1 MDAIASVFKTNDLFS
16 SILHYTISNAKDAP
30 PIALTSRHWNDVLN
44 HNPETS
50 WKIWK
55 QICHVQESLLT
66 LPEYQNSYVGESFR
80 SCATWKWLLRQ
91 ILDNVRSM
99 EAEFDE
105 VVDCDEEQMI
115 GNGYYSFEQDADVFD
130 EYDEVDFEEDN
141 DEMDF

>member
-1 MDAIASVFKTNDLFS
+1 
-16 SILHYTISNAKDAP
+16 
-30 PIALTSRHWNDVLN
+30 
-44 HNPETS
+44 
-50 WKIWK
+50 
-55 QICHVQESLLT
+55 
-66 LPEYQNSYVGESFR
+66 
-80 SCATWKWLLRQ
+80 
-91 ILDNVRSM
+91 M